1 MLPFIFSLIAAL
13 LVSLISLISVFFIFI
28 KTPILK
34 KLTLFFVS
42 FAIGGLLGDAFIHLL
57 PQSFEK
63 LGANLGT
70 SFLIIVG
77 ILIFFIIEKVL
88 RWRHCHDIDCSHDHL
103 DGQNKS
109 IITLSLVGDTVHNMI
124 DGMIIT
130 ASFMVSIPVG
140 ITTTLA
146 VILHEIPQEIGHFG
160 IFIHNG
166 LSIFKAVTYNLF
178 SALASIIGVIL
189 TIFLGSH
196 VANFY
201 LYLIPITA
209 GGFIYLASSD
219 LIPELHRHKTKISHS
234 GIQLFFIL
242 LGVALMS
249 LLVFVE

>member
-1 MLPFIFSLIAAL
+1 MIPFIFSIIATI
-13 LVSLISLISVFFIFI
+13 LVSLISLISIFFIFI
-28 KTPILK
+28 KTPVLK

-63 LGANLGT
+63 LGTNLNT
-70 SFLIIVG
+70 SLLIIAG
-77 ILIFFIIEKVL
+77 MLLFFIIEKVL
-88 RWRHCHDIDCSHDHL
+88 RWRHCHEIDCNNSMV
-103 DGQNKS
+103 
-109 IITLSLVGDTVHNMI
+109 TLNLVGDTVHNMI

-130 ASFMVSIPVG
+130 ASFMVSTPVG

-166 LSIFKAVTYNLF
+166 LSVFKSITYNLF
-178 SALASIIGVIL
+178 SALASVLGVFL
-189 TIFLGSH
+189 TILLGSH
-196 VANFY
+196 VTNFY

-219 LIPELHRHKTKISHS
+219 LIPELHRHETKMSHS
-234 GIQLFFIL
+234 IFQLFFII